1 MNIVNRFFLYLVLLP
16 SKLYEKMGI
25 NTVQLASIL
34 SIKLLMDDRRPNTM
48 HQANK
53 RKQTKPISGA
63 TIGTMLVSALM
74 GSFFLISFFVGSE
87 MLTRFTIYFSFFIF
101 VLSSTLI
108 ADFTSVL
115 IDIRDNIIILPK
127 PVTDKTF
134 VVARLLHIL
143 IHISKLVVPMT
154 LPAFILLGIRNGLL
168 ALPPFLLMV
177 IAATLFTI
185 FLINALYLIILK
197 ITTPEKFK
205 VIISYFQIFFAI
217 LFYGGYQIV
226 PRLIGKAVLDNYT
239 INTASY
245 AFFIP
250 SYWFAGGWEF
260 LHSFQFSAPLITCF
274 LLSIFVP
281 LTSIYMVIKYF
292 APSFNQ
298 KLSMISGSEGE
309 SMPETVSGIKK
320 TRPTNNF
327 INSIANLLTDAGAE
341 KMAFLHTWKMTGRSR
356 DFKLKVYPSLGYIL
370 VYFVMIFLRDKRPA
384 LSAIKQNSNTEK
396 LIFISIIYFSSLIL
410 ITAINQLM
418 YSDKYKAAWIYFTT
432 PIAKPGKLISGALKS
447 LLVKFYLPI
456 IVLTFI
462 GAILFEG
469 PRVIPNL
476 FLGLCNQ
483 LLIIFLIGYATIRN
497 LPFAQAQ
504 NLSKSSFMRGL
515 LTLLI
520 PGTIAFLHYSI
531 YTFMPV
537 VIILSI
543 LSCIAAWLVMDALK
557 NKGWDIITE
566 LKEGY

>member
-16 SKLYEKMGI
+16 SKLYQKMGI

-34 SIKLLMDDRRPNTM
+34 SIKLMMDDRRPNTM

-53 RKQTKPISGA
+53 RKEAKPISAA
-63 TIGTMLVSALM
+63 TIGTMFVSAAM

-134 VVARLLHIL
+134 VIARLLHIL

-226 PRLIGKAVLDNYT
+226 PRLIGKAVLDNYS

-245 AFFIP
+245 AFLIP
-250 SYWFAGGWEF
+250 PYWFAGGWEF
-260 LHSFQFSAPLITCF
+260 LHSFQFSATLISCF

-281 LTSIYMVIKYF
+281 FASIYIVIKYF
-292 APSFNQ
+292 APYF
-298 KLSMISGSEGE
+298 MISGSDGE
-309 SMPETVSGIKK
+309 SMPAIVSEIKQP
-320 TRPTNNF
+320 RPTNSF
-327 INSIANLLTDAGAE
+327 INTIANLLTDAGAE
-341 KMAFLHTWKMTGRSR
+341 KMAFLHTWKMTARSR
-356 DFKLKVYPSLGYIL
+356 DFKLRVYPSFGYML
-370 VYFVMIFLRDKRPA
+370 VYFFMIFLRDKRPA
-384 LSAIKQNSNTEK
+384 LNSIKQNSNTEK
-396 LIFISIIYFSSLIL
+396 VIFISIIYFSSLIL
-410 ITAINQLM
+410 ITAINQLKD
-418 YSDKYKAAWIYFTT
+418 SDKYKAAWIYFTT
-432 PIAKPGKLISGALKS
+432 PIEKPGKIISGALKS

-456 IVLTFI
+456 IALTFF
-462 GAILFEG
+462 GAILVEG

-483 LLIIFLIGYATIRN
+483 LLIIFLIGYASIRN
-497 LPFAQAQ
+497 LPFSQAP
-504 NLSKSSFMRGL
+504 NLAKTSFMRGL

-543 LSCIAAWLVMDALK
+543 LSCIASWLVMDALK
-557 NKGWDIITE
+557 NKGWEIITE